1 MTPPT
6 YSTNPSPP
14 FSLFPSDLD
23 MSSEYSDQSFFLPVP
38 QAPIP
43 QGPRPPE
50 EVSPSSQQQY
60 GGSSSKRPSPP
71 IDPITANKR
80 QRNNE
85 AARKYRQKRID
96 RITEL
101 EAQLSDVKQ
110 ERDDLRIRLARQE
123 AEAAALR
130 SMLQMK
136 ASAGSSSSKT
146 DTKG

>member
-1 MTPPT
+1 
-6 YSTNPSPP
+6 
-14 FSLFPSDLD
+14 
-23 MSSEYSDQSFFLPVP
+23 MSSEYSDQSYFLPVP

-50 EVSPSSQQQY
+50 EPAH
-60 GGSSSKRPSPP
+60 GGSGSTKRPSPP

-96 RITEL
+96 RIAEL

-136 ASAGSSSSKT
+136 ATGGSKT
-146 DTKG
+146 ETTKG